1 MKAAENRR
9 IPKAMRED
17 VDRAAHLLKE
27 AGCSE
32 VFIFGSAAT
41 GDVSAGS
48 DLDVAIRGC
57 PRGRFFE
64 LLGRLIRE
72 LRHPVDL
79 VNLDAADPFARR
91 LEEEG
96 ELVRVA

>member
-1 MKAAENRR
+1 MAETYH
-9 IPKAMRED
+9 IPEDMRED
-17 VDRAAHLLKE
+17 ITRAAHLLKE

-32 VFIFGSAAT
+32 VFVFGSAAT
-41 GDVSAGS
+41 GKVSAES
-48 DLDVAIRGC
+48 DLDMAIRGC

-64 LLGRLIRE
+64 LLGKLIRE
-72 LRHPVDL
+72 LRHSVDL

-91 LEEEG
+91 LEEDG